1 MYKYDGIFVPY
12 NPEPEPSAKTEE
24 QPLYERPGRLN
35 PDRNIPITRQD
46 RVDVNVHYEEQ
57 SKTFVKDSDSTEFT
71 DSSANAMKPFEDTAL
86 LKGEVKPRSTGIKT
100 GARIFESKIFVP
112 ETNTEEVRAKVKETI
127 VEEPPVQPVYVAE
140 EDEAAATDDIASAM
154 SGIESVRTPEPQKA
168 GFAIVDVSRLKMVV
182 YLLGIFITLE
192 VLGIALLVF
201 L

>member
-24 QPLYERPGRLN
+24 QPLYERPGRLS

-46 RVDVNVHYEEQ
+46 RVDVNVHYEEK
-57 SKTFVKDSDSTEFT
+57 SKTFVKDSDSPEFT
-71 DSSANAMKPFEDTAL
+71 DRSANAMNPFEDTAL
-86 LKGEVKPRSTGIKT
+86 LKGEVKPRATGIKT
-100 GARIFESKIFVP
+100 GARVFESKIFVP
-112 ETNTEEVRAKVKETI
+112 ETNTEEVRAKVKATI
-127 VEEPPVQPVYVAE
+127 DEPVRPVYVAE

-154 SGIESVRTPEPQKA
+154 SGLESVRPVEQQKT
-168 GFAIVDVSRLKMVV
+168 GFAIVDVSRLKMLV

>member
-12 NPEPEPSAKTEE
+12 NPEPEPSSKTEE

-46 RVDVNVHYEEQ
+46 RVDVNVHYEEK

-71 DSSANAMKPFEDTAL
+71 DRSANAMNPFEDTAL
-86 LKGEVKPRSTGIKT
+86 LKGEVKPKSTGIKT
-100 GARIFESKIFVP
+100 GARVFESKIFVP

-127 VEEPPVQPVYVAE
+127 NEPVLPVYVAE

-154 SGIESVRTPEPQKA
+154 SGIESVKTTVEPQKS

>member
-1 MYKYDGIFVPY
+1 MG
-12 NPEPEPSAKTEE
+12 EE
-24 QPLYERPGRLN
+24 ENNISLNKSTSQLPIYERPGRLN

-46 RVDVNVHYEEQ
+46 RVDVNVHYEEKQ
-57 SKTFVKDSDSTEFT
+57 KTFVKDSDSTEFS
-71 DSSANAMKPFEDTAL
+71 DRSANAMRPFEDTAL
-86 LKGEVKPRSTGIKT
+86 LKGEVKPRSTGVKT
-100 GARIFESKIFVP
+100 GARVFESKIFVP

-127 VEEPPVQPVYVAE
+127 NEPVQPVYVAE

-154 SGIESVRTPEPQKA
+154 SGIESIKTVEPQKS
-168 GFAIVDVSRLKMVV
+168 GFAIVDVSRLKMLV

>member
-57 SKTFVKDSDSTEFT
+57 SKTFVKDSDSPEFT
-71 DSSANAMKPFEDTAL
+71 DRSANAMKPFEDTAL

-100 GARIFESKIFVP
+100 GARVFESKIFVP

-154 SGIESVRTPEPQKA
+154 SGIESVRTPETQKA